1 MARITV
7 EDCLTNESN
16 RFALVKLAA
25 KRAKQLL
32 AGETPVTSNREN
44 RSVVTA
50 LREIADGRVKFKNLD
65 LKESILSGDIPS
77 LDEIPTKIV
86 SAAIS
91 PAMTRKTAGAPGR
104 TIGH

>member
-7 EDCLTNESN
+7 EDCLENESN

-32 AGETPVTSNREN
+32 AGDAPVTSNVEN

-65 LKESILSGDIPS
+65 LKASILAGESPS
-77 LDEIPTKIV
+77 FDEIPTKIV
-86 SAAIS
+86 SAAVS
-91 PAMTRKTAGAPGR
+91 PANAKKSIGASGR
-104 TIGH
+104 SIGH

>member
-7 EDCLTNESN
+7 EDCLENESN

-32 AGETPVTSNREN
+32 SGQEPVTSQREN
-44 RSVVTA
+44 RPVVTA
-50 LREIADGRVKFKNLD
+50 LREIADGRVKFKDLD
-65 LKESILSGDIPS
+65 LKASILAGDVPS
-77 LDEIPTKIV
+77 FDEIPTKIV

-91 PAMTRKTAGAPGR
+91 PAMAKKTTGAPGR
-104 TIGH
+104 SIGH